1 MMRTIVIIV
10 VMISDCCLEAFQWLH
25 ITQRMLQIQLAD
37 TIPYNLRLNYDTFD
51 ASSDRKIDMALC
63 IARLSIK

>member
-37 TIPYNLRLNYDTFD
+37 TIPYNLRLNY
-51 ASSDRKIDMALC
+51 I
-63 IARLSIK
+63 